1 MLILSAEIGYV
12 VLLGVG
18 LFIAL
23 AVSLIIKAETK
34 WLGTKKTS
42 DWFSTAG
49 RSVKTGLVSTSIV
62 SAWVWAATL
71 LQSSTVAYKFGI
83 SGPFWYAAGAT
94 IPIVFFGILA
104 MKVKMKF
111 PNVTTFTQII
121 HQRYGT
127 CSHKVFLFFAI
138 LTNTIV
144 TSMLVLGGAAVIHEL
159 TGINLE
165 IVSFLIPVGIILYTY
180 FGGLR
185 ATFLADYINIIVLF
199 VGALIFVLFVY
210 FFSPE
215 IGGISG
221 MYEKL
226 QQSSILMP
234 VNGNAMGSFLTMA
247 SIGGLIFGVINIVGN
262 LGTVFIDQSYWQR
275 AIAAKHKIA
284 GKAFLIGG
292 LMWFAIPF
300 GVAST
305 LGLIAVGLGIP
316 ISDDAL
322 NNGLVA
328 PFAAFGILN
337 MFGAILILT
346 MLVTA
351 VTSAGSA
358 QLMAISS
365 LISQDIY
372 KTYITPNATTE
383 KVFSVK
389 RKLVVILGVMMG
401 FLGITLFNLQL
412 SLQYLYLVMG
422 ILIGAAVGPVCLA
435 LLWSKTNRIAATLAA
450 VAGLATGVVS
460 WLLSAHDMFGSISIQ
475 TTSNDIPLLIGN
487 VVSIG
492 IGFAIT
498 ILGSLIKSEKFHF
511 QKDIGLSPQEENDV
525 VIEYKKIKKLAL
537 IVPTILVVVIPLS
550 LYSSGWVFSE
560 TGFTLWIGSMI
571 LWVVGATIV
580 GILYPILESKSEILQ
595 IIKNSI
601 LVLIFIGIVAF
612 GLFSLSLVNS
622 PNNQSFL
629 GYYVYVMFGVLSA
642 FGLAVVIINK
652 RLKSLVKFQT
662 RQLEVER
669 DDLEFIVAQKTDM
682 LLKKEKLAS
691 IGQLSARIAHDL
703 RNPLSVLQ
711 STLDILLIRN
721 KDYDEKTLLQYQRMK
736 RAIDRMSHQIND
748 VLDYVRVTNLR
759 IEYSS
764 LHDLLSL
771 MLEKIDM
778 PSTVDFQMSVSDIHL
793 ECDKLK
799 LEAVFTNLLLN
810 AIQAIDGAG
819 KIRIRAVEK
828 DKKVIIEIEDSGQ
841 LIDDEILQKMF
852 TPLFTTKQRGTG
864 LGLVSCKNTVEQHHG
879 TISVKTKPT
888 TFVVILPKV
897 QNFQQDVKYDTA
909 TT

>member
-12 VLLGVG
+12 ILLGVG

-23 AVSLIIKAETK
+23 VVSLIIKAETK

-49 RSVKTGLVSTSIV
+49 RSVKTGLVSTSII

-71 LQSSTVAYKFGI
+71 LQSSTVAYQFGI

-94 IPIVFFGILA
+94 IPIVLFGILA
-104 MKVKMKF
+104 MKVKMNF

-127 CSHKVFLFFAI
+127 HSHKVFLFFAI

-185 ATFLADYINIIVLF
+185 ATFLADYINVMVLF
-199 VGALIFVLFVY
+199 VGTLIFVSFVY

-226 QQSSILMP
+226 QQSAILMP
-234 VNGNAMGSFLTMA
+234 VNGNTMGSFLTMA

-262 LGTVFIDQSYWQR
+262 LGTVFVDQSYWQR

-284 GKAFLIGG
+284 GKAFIIGG
-292 LMWFAIPF
+292 LTWFAIPF

-305 LGLIAVGLGIP
+305 LGLVAAGLGIP

-337 MFGAILILT
+337 IFGAILILT

-372 KTYITPNATTE
+372 KNYINPNATTE

-401 FLGITLFNLQL
+401 FLGIVLFNLHL
-412 SLQYLYLVMG
+412 NLQYLYLVMG
-422 ILIGAAVGPVCLA
+422 ILIGAAIGPVCLA
-435 LLWSKTNRIAATLAA
+435 LLWSKTNRTAATLAA
-450 VAGLATGVVS
+450 VAGLAAGVAS
-460 WLLSAHDMFGSISIQ
+460 WLLSANYMFGSISIQ

-498 ILGSLIKSEKFHF
+498 LLGGLIKSEKFHF
-511 QKDIGLSPQEENDV
+511 QKDIGLSSQEENDV
-525 VIEYKKIKKLAL
+525 VIEYKKIKKLTL
-537 IVPTILVVVIPLS
+537 IIPTILVVVIPLS

-560 TGFTLWIGSMI
+560 AGFTLWIDSMI

-580 GILYPILESKSEILQ
+580 GILYPILESKSDILQ

-601 LVLIFIGIVAF
+601 FVLFFIGIVTVGF
-612 GLFSLSLVNS
+612 FSLLLVGSSNH
-622 PNNQSFL
+622 QFL
-629 GYYVYVMFGVLSA
+629 EYYVYVMFGVLSA
-642 FGLAVVIINK
+642 FGLIVVIMNK
-652 RLKSLVKFQT
+652 KLKSLVKLQT
-662 RQLEVER
+662 RKLEDER
-669 DDLEFIVAQKTDM
+669 NNLEFIVAQKTDM

-736 RAIDRMSHQIND
+736 RAIERMNHQIND

-759 IEYSS
+759 IEDSS

-771 MLEKIDM
+771 VLEKIDM
-778 PSTVDFQMSVSDIHL
+778 PSTVDFQMSVGDIHL

-799 LEAVFTNLLLN
+799 LEAVFTNLIIN

-828 DKKVIIEIEDSGQ
+828 NNKVIIEIEDSGQ
-841 LIDDEILQKMF
+841 LIDDEILKKMF

-864 LGLVSCKNTVEQHHG
+864 LGLVSCKNTVEQHYG

-888 TFVVILPKV
+888 TFVVILPKT
-897 QNFQQDVKYDTA
+897 QNLQQDVKYDAA

>member
-1 MLILSAEIGYV
+1 
-12 VLLGVG
+12 
-18 LFIAL
+18 
-23 AVSLIIKAETK
+23 
-34 WLGTKKTS
+34 
-42 DWFSTAG
+42 
-49 RSVKTGLVSTSIV
+49 
-62 SAWVWAATL
+62 
-71 LQSSTVAYKFGI
+71 
-83 SGPFWYAAGAT
+83 
-94 IPIVFFGILA
+94 
-104 MKVKMKF
+104 
-111 PNVTTFTQII
+111 
-121 HQRYGT
+121 
-127 CSHKVFLFFAI
+127 
-138 LTNTIV
+138 
-144 TSMLVLGGAAVIHEL
+144 
-159 TGINLE
+159 
-165 IVSFLIPVGIILYTY
+165 
-180 FGGLR
+180 
-185 ATFLADYINIIVLF
+185 
-199 VGALIFVLFVY
+199 
-210 FFSPE
+210 
-215 IGGISG
+215 
-221 MYEKL
+221 
-226 QQSSILMP
+226 
-234 VNGNAMGSFLTMA
+234 
-247 SIGGLIFGVINIVGN
+247 
-262 LGTVFIDQSYWQR
+262 
-275 AIAAKHKIA
+275 
-284 GKAFLIGG
+284 
-292 LMWFAIPF
+292 
-300 GVAST
+300 
-305 LGLIAVGLGIP
+305 
-316 ISDDAL
+316 
-322 NNGLVA
+322 
-328 PFAAFGILN
+328 
-337 MFGAILILT
+337 
-346 MLVTA
+346 
-351 VTSAGSA
+351 
-358 QLMAISS
+358 
-365 LISQDIY
+365 
-372 KTYITPNATTE
+372 
-383 KVFSVK
+383 
-389 RKLVVILGVMMG
+389 
-401 FLGITLFNLQL
+401 
-412 SLQYLYLVMG
+412 MG

>member
-12 VLLGVG
+12 ILLGVG

-23 AVSLIIKAETK
+23 VVSLIIKAETK

-49 RSVKTGLVSTSIV
+49 RSVKTGLVSTSII

-71 LQSSTVAYKFGI
+71 LQSSTVAYQFGI

-94 IPIVFFGILA
+94 IPIVLFGILA
-104 MKVKMKF
+104 MKVKMNF

-127 CSHKVFLFFAI
+127 HSHKVFLFFAI

-185 ATFLADYINIIVLF
+185 ATFLADYINVMVLF
-199 VGALIFVLFVY
+199 VGTLIFVSFVY

-226 QQSSILMP
+226 QQSAILMP
-234 VNGNAMGSFLTMA
+234 VNGNTMGSFLTMA

-262 LGTVFIDQSYWQR
+262 LGTVFVDQSYWQR

-284 GKAFLIGG
+284 GKAFIIGG
-292 LMWFAIPF
+292 LTWFAIPF

-305 LGLIAVGLGIP
+305 LGLVAAGLGIP

-337 MFGAILILT
+337 IFGAILILT

-372 KTYITPNATTE
+372 KNYINPNATTE

-401 FLGITLFNLQL
+401 FLGIVLFNLHL
-412 SLQYLYLVMG
+412 NLQYLYLVMG
-422 ILIGAAVGPVCLA
+422 ILIGAAIGPVCLA
-435 LLWSKTNRIAATLAA
+435 LLWSKTNRTAATLAA
-450 VAGLATGVVS
+450 VAGLAAGVAS
-460 WLLSAHDMFGSISIQ
+460 WLLSANYMFGSISIQ

-498 ILGSLIKSEKFHF
+498 LLGGLIKSEKFHF
-511 QKDIGLSPQEENDV
+511 QKDIGLSSQEENDV
-525 VIEYKKIKKLAL
+525 VIEYKKIKKLTL
-537 IVPTILVVVIPLS
+537 IIPTILVVVIPLS

-560 TGFTLWIGSMI
+560 AGFTLWIDSMI

-580 GILYPILESKSEILQ
+580 GILYPILESKSDILQ

-601 LVLIFIGIVAF
+601 FVLFFIGIVTVGF
-612 GLFSLSLVNS
+612 FSLLLVGSSNH
-622 PNNQSFL
+622 QFL
-629 GYYVYVMFGVLSA
+629 EYYVYVMFGVLSA
-642 FGLAVVIINK
+642 FGLIVVIMNK
-652 RLKSLVKFQT
+652 KLKSLVKLQT
-662 RQLEVER
+662 RNLEDER
-669 DDLEFIVAQKTDM
+669 NNLEFIVAQKTDM

-736 RAIDRMSHQIND
+736 RAIERMNHQIND

-759 IEYSS
+759 IEDSS

-771 MLEKIDM
+771 VLEKIDM
-778 PSTVDFQMSVSDIHL
+778 PSTVDFQMSVGDIHL

-799 LEAVFTNLLLN
+799 LEAVFTNLIIN

-828 DKKVIIEIEDSGQ
+828 NNKVIIEIEDSGQ
-841 LIDDEILQKMF
+841 LIDDEIFKKMF

-864 LGLVSCKNTVEQHHG
+864 LGLVSCKNTVEQHYG

-888 TFVVILPKV
+888 TFVVILPKT
-897 QNFQQDVKYDTA
+897 QNLQQDVKYDAA